1 MTFMII
7 SIILAVAL
15 VIALC
20 VIAEQKRIIAH
31 QGKRL
36 LEALDW
42 VEPDALVREDW
53 E

>member
-1 MTFMII
+1 MTFVII
-7 SIILAVAL
+7 SIVLAVAL
-15 VIALC
+15 CISLF

-42 VEPDALVREDW
+42 IEPDALVRGDW